1 MARLILS
8 LIALCLLSTSAWAQ
22 AQAPIRMNFEGLS
35 KRCEA
40 LKDSAACKK
49 SLARMENAY
58 NKVVQAKDSDVL
70 KDAAASQDA
79 ENDFKKR
86 YPDLWVTR
94 FE

>member
-8 LIALCLLSTSAWAQ
+8 LILLCPLSTIAWAQ

-35 KRCEA
+35 KGCEA
-40 LKDSAACKK
+40 LKDSAACKR
-49 SLARMENAY
+49 AVDRMEDAY

-70 KDAAASQDA
+70 KNAAKSQ
-79 ENDFKKR
+79 ELEKDFEKR
-86 YPDLWVTR
+86 YPDLWMKR